1 MSSISGTQDQV
12 YLEHIE
18 YVRYPGPRVVGRV
31 RQEADD
37 LKVPDKAHA
46 QEQSEYRQK
55 KYFRLS
61 SMAGDQHF
69 FLRIRIQ
76 LFFSVRIQIRIKRLF
91 NAEPDPAKQII
102 LKRVFCR

>member
-1 MSSISGTQDQV
+1 MSSISGTQDKV

-55 KYFRLS
+55 KILQTQ
-61 SMAGDQHF
+61 QHGWGSTF
-69 FLRIRIQ
+69 FLADPNPAIF
-76 LFFSVRIQIRIKRLF
+76 LY
-91 NAEPDPAKQII
+91 ADPDPDKAA
-102 LKRVFCR
+102 F

>member
-31 RQEADD
+31 SQEADD

-55 KYFRLS
+55 KYYRLS

-69 FLRIRIQ
+69 F
-76 LFFSVRIQIRIKRLF
+76 
-91 NAEPDPAKQII
+91 
-102 LKRVFCR
+102 